1 MANVSTRRIGK
12 TDLEVTPIGLGAM
25 QFSGGKGMFKYF
37 LSAVPHDIQN
47 ETIRVALESG
57 INWIDTAEIYGSG
70 ASEYAVSEGLTA
82 AGKNPGDVLV
92 TTKWMPLLKRAKGIN
107 NSADKSIARLDPYPI
122 DLYLIHQPWSI
133 SSIRSQLDAMANL
146 LDAGKIRAVGVSN
159 FNKSRMIKAHE
170 VLSERGIPLAANQVQ
185 WSLLDRRIESN
196 GVLETAKELGV
207 SIIAYTPLGMGILT
221 GKLHS
226 EPERFD
232 GMPRFRRRRLKSK
245 LRKTTPIVEALES
258 IASEHSVT
266 AGQVSLSWNTTYHGE
281 TIVAIP
287 GASKPIQAEQ
297 NAGAMKLTL
306 SSEQK
311 EHLSDLSLEL
321 Q

>member
-1 MANVSTRRIGK
+1 MSNVSTRRIGK
-12 TDLEVTPIGLGAM
+12 TNLEVTPIGLGAM

-37 LSAVPHDIQN
+37 LSAVPHEIQN
-47 ETIRVALESG
+47 ETIRVAIESG
-57 INWIDTAEIYGSG
+57 VNWIDTAEIYGSG
-70 ASEYAVSEGLTA
+70 ASELAVSAGLAA
-82 AGKNPGDVLV
+82 AGKNPGDILI
-92 TTKWMPLLKRAKGIN
+92 TTKWAPMLRRAKSIEK
-107 NSADKSIARLDPYPI
+107 SADKSKARLDPYPI

-133 SSIRSQLDAMANL
+133 SSISSQLDAMADL

-159 FNKSRMIKAHE
+159 YNKSRMIKAHE

-207 SIIAYTPLGMGILT
+207 TIIAYTPLGMGILT

-226 EPERFD
+226 EPERLD
-232 GMPRFRRRRLKSK
+232 RMPRFRRMRLKRK
-245 LRKTTPIVEALES
+245 LGKTAPFVEVLES

-311 EHLSDLSLEL
+311 EHLSDLSLEI